1 MKKLLITTLLA
12 GGFALGVL
20 AQGNVALDNSANTDT
35 SPTATSNGQFFLNN
49 GTTTALTQGDF
60 NAAFY
65 GGTDANNLQLIHS
78 FSGSEAQFSGFS
90 GAGKWGDPNGAAWAI
105 PGSTGAGTAFMKIEA
120 WTGAF
125 TTYSAALAGGAA
137 AGVSSVFQNPMK
149 ALPDAPPTL
158 TGMPAVVMAVNVV
171 PEPSTFALA
180 GLGAAALLI
189 FRRRK

>member
-12 GGFALGVL
+12 GGIACSVL

-35 SPTATSNGQFFLNN
+35 SPTATSNGLFFLNN
-49 GTTTALTQGDF
+49 GTTTALTVGDF

-65 GGTDANNLQLIHS
+65 GGTDANSLQLIHS
-78 FSGSEAQFSGFS
+78 FSGTEAQFSGFS
-90 GAGKWGDPNGAAWAI
+90 GPGKWGDPNGAAWAI
-105 PGSTGAGTAFMKIEA
+105 PGSTGAGTAFMRIEA
-120 WTGAF
+120 WTGNF
-125 TTYSAALAGGAA
+125 STYAA
-137 AGVSSVFQNPMK
+137 AVAGNAFVGQSTVFQNPMK

-158 TGMPAVVMAVNVV
+158 TAMPAIVLSSV